1 METGVNQG
9 THRMHSNQKGLQSLH
24 YYCQLM
30 QELNSDPVL
39 LVFFFFFFKKIHVS
53 GNFPINLNIRNYFNF

>member
-9 THRMHSNQKGLQSLH
+9 THRMYSNQKGLRPLH
-24 YYCQLM
+24 CSCQLM

-39 LVFFFFFFKKIHVS
+39 LVFFFKKIYVS
-53 GNFPINLNIRNYFNF
+53 ENFSVTYQKLF